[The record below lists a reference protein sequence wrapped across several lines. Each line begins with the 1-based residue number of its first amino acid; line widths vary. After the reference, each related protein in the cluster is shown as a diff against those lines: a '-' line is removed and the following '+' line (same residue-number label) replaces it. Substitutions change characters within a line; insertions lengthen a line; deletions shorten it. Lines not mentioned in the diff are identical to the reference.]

1 MLKAKM
7 WTCAIL
13 KQNFTNWCIPFH
25 FWVDTAF
32 KFKGSFIS
40 TKKLQSHQKPITW
53 HHTKAKLNTMTEL
66 QEIFSIGNNTGLGW
80 SDVYSFWILSQMF
93 CNSFLVFLAQTSST
107 KWNQGTQT
115 ILCFTFRYKQKSLL
129 DFPSKFTQELPSG
142 YPLYTYLASLYL
154 LFIHLNHKQPW
165 N

>member
-13 KQNFTNWCIPFH
+13 KHKNFTNWCIPFH
-25 FWVDTAF
+25 FWVDSDF
-32 KFKGSFIS
+32 QFKGSFIS

-53 HHTKAKLNTMTEL
+53 HHTKQSTMTEL
-66 QEIFSIGNNTGLGW
+66 HQEILSIGNNTGLGW
-80 SDVYSFWILSQMF
+80 SDVYSFWILSQMS

-115 ILCFTFRYKQKSLL
+115 ILCFTFRYKQKSPL
-129 DFPSKFTQELPSG
+129 DFPSKFTQELSLWLSFV
-142 YPLYTYLASLYL
+142 YISCIFVSSLYSP
-154 LFIHLNHKQPW
+154 KP
-165 N
+165 